1 MPRSAD
7 PSIAVFDIGGVLIDW
22 NPRYLYRKLFAEDT
36 AAMEEFL
43 ATVCT
48 PDWNLQ
54 QDAGRPWK
62 EAVEELSARHPE
74 KAELIAAYDLEWD
87 EMVPGPIPDTA
98 DIVWDLKR
106 RGQKVYCITNFS
118 VDKLDR
124 ARRRFDVLNAFDGIV
139 VSGEVRLLKPD
150 PAIYRRLLDDLDS
163 LANRGYT
170 EGFLRRHVHDEYQ
183 NYERGF
189 SLSERQ
195 QFVGELTGERRN
207 GLAEVKVKNRFAV
220 GDRLEQSLQSDL
232 FDYYARAVQ
241 REAGISLD
249 QSAINAINAQ
259 VQ

>member
-106 RGQKVYCITNFS
+106 RGQKVCCITNFS

-124 ARRRFDVLNAFDGIV
+124 ARRRFDVLNAVDNIV
-139 VSGEVRLLKPD
+139 VSGERPYGIICTMKVLAAATSCTRPTAPRQTPSASK
-150 PAIYRRLLDDLDS
+150 S
-163 LANRGYT
+163 LETPQKALT
-170 EGFLRRHVHDEYQ
+170 GFLSS
-183 NYERGF
+183 
-189 SLSERQ
+189 SL
-195 QFVGELTGERRN
+195 
-207 GLAEVKVKNRFAV
+207 
-220 GDRLEQSLQSDL
+220 
-232 FDYYARAVQ
+232 
-241 REAGISLD
+241 
-249 QSAINAINAQ
+249 
-259 VQ
+259 